1 MDKLSLNLG
10 CGTRIFK
17 EYPDGYKCINYDER
31 NLPNVD
37 QVGDVG
43 DLPFPDEHFNY
54 ILASDIIEHFPV
66 SQTDILLKEWSRVL
80 TPGGIIEIRTPNLK
94 WAVEH
99 YVDNKY
105 AKFVSYHIFGGQ
117 DYSGNF
123 HYVIFD
129 RFWLYD
135 IILRNGFMEI
145 AYEEV
150 GSNFIMKVKKI

>member
-1 MDKLSLNLG
+1 MEQLTLSSKN
-10 CGTRIFK
+10 TKR
-17 EYPDGYKCINYDER
+17 
-31 NLPNVD
+31 
-37 QVGDVG
+37 
-43 DLPFPDEHFNY
+43 
-54 ILASDIIEHFPV
+54 
-66 SQTDILLKEWSRVL
+66 
-80 TPGGIIEIRTPNLK
+80 
-94 WAVEH
+94 
-99 YVDNKY
+99 YV
-105 AKFVSYHIFGGQ
+105 VFGGQ